1 MADKS
6 EKSRRFSPKFSSRI
20 KKNLL
25 SKAEYLDGDLGDDI
39 DLTEINQ
46 DLDVQVNSF
55 ESVDFSTF
63 DFHALGSLAV
73 NCEQAPAFVEP
84 LAPSLS
90 TIAAPKV
97 DIGVSQDDHSEKLIS
112 VKAGLQNN
120 ETAQRWRSR
129 RTRLNRY
136 PLAESQMEVTTP
148 IPHSEDSNFRLAPD
162 SAAAIVRLAIDLLKQ
177 NPEAFRTERDELL
190 SLVIA
195 HNLTT
200 QSSVLSGEK
209 STLPVVASQ
218 LADVAKWLLNYESV
232 TLAALRNFLLPLD
245 MLPCA
250 VVDEINEV
258 AIDLAGERALEEAD
272 DEIVVEQELLA
283 KVLNNWREFS

>member
-25 SKAEYLDGDLGDDI
+25 SKAEYLDGEPGDDI
-39 DLTEINQ
+39 DLTEITQ
-46 DLDVQVNSF
+46 DVEVQVNSF
-55 ESVDFSTF
+55 ESVNFSTL

-73 NCEQAPAFVEP
+73 NFEQAPVFVEP

-90 TIAAPKV
+90 TIAALEV
-97 DIGVSQDDHSEKLIS
+97 DIGVSQDDHAEKPIS
-112 VKAGLQNN
+112 VKAEFQNG
-120 ETAQRWRSR
+120 ETAQRWRWR

-136 PLAESQMEVTTP
+136 PLAESQMEVKIP

-162 SAAAIVRLAIDLLKQ
+162 SAATIVRLAIDLLKQ
-177 NPEAFRTERDELL
+177 NPDAFSTERAELR

-200 QSSVLSGEK
+200 QSHVLSGEK

-218 LADVAKWLLNYESV
+218 LADVAKWLLSYESV

-250 VVDEINEV
+250 TVDEINEV
-258 AIDLAGERALEEAD
+258 ALDLTGERALEEAD
-272 DEIVVEQELLA
+272 DEIVVGQELLA
-283 KVLNNWREFS
+283 QVLNNWREFS